1 MSTINAKLT
10 TFLNGKHVMDTGSA
24 TDRLSTYHDV
34 QAVKR
39 AMLIRSDTFQ
49 RFVAIKRA
57 LKNYRVMV
65 NYTGDD
71 RARVYDPATQSE
83 VILYAPAPV

>member
-1 MSTINAKLT
+1 MTTLNDKLASI
-10 TFLNGKHVMDTGSA
+10 LDGNHVMDTGSA
-24 TDRLSTYHDV
+24 ADRLGTYHDI

-39 AMLIRSDTFQ
+39 AMLIRADKFQ

-65 NYTGDD
+65 NYTHDD
-71 RARVYDPATQSE
+71 KARVFDPATRRE
-83 VILYAPAPV
+83 LVL